1 MCNTEPQHLGGMQP
15 SALFPHSWVC
25 TLAEAALLLR
35 FVILFLGPVPNPD
48 VLRSWQ
54 GQGYK
59 RTSWKMKGFYRLK
72 FGTGT
77 FSLLLICHWPRQV
90 TRPSQKWGVGKC
102 TPSWAKVWMQGEGN
116 IGTDTSKVQVPIER
130 VLKLVLF
137 KSVIFTFLSSRA
149 LFLNMMK
156 VLNIV
161 LQANTIY
168 T

>member
-1 MCNTEPQHLGGMQP
+1 M
-15 SALFPHSWVC
+15 
-25 TLAEAALLLR
+25 
-35 FVILFLGPVPNPD
+35 
-48 VLRSWQ
+48 
-54 GQGYK
+54 
-59 RTSWKMKGFYRLK
+59 
-72 FGTGT
+72 
-77 FSLLLICHWPRQV
+77 
-90 TRPSQKWGVGKC
+90 
-102 TPSWAKVWMQGEGN
+102 WMQGEGK